1 MSQVTEARPLRDYLR
16 VVTSRKWLIVL
27 TTLACVAGALAMVV
41 MQDPVYEAEALI
53 AVRTQPGDS
62 LFGSGDQQ
70 RGSDDR
76 VLRTEIRVL
85 ESDLVYER
93 LRQNL
98 GIDGP
103 APRATG
109 RADGTTFIVGVN
121 VRSGRP
127 EVAKVLADGYVQAY
141 LDTKRDQVVSGLDAA
156 SQELETQIA
165 ALESQIAGLD
175 AQVDAAPDSERLDV
189 QQSLASQRQF
199 LVNQQAE
206 FKQRLDQIRV
216 DASLSSGGAQL
227 VQAARLPNFPV
238 EPTPK
243 STIAVA
249 LLFGLLLGLGAAF
262 LVDFLDDSVDDPRE
276 LEKAAGGLP
285 VLSIVP
291 TDPPP
296 DHRPIAISRPADTA
310 VEAYR
315 TLRTNVQFLG
325 LDQPLRILQITSSIP
340 GEGKTTTAANLAV
353 VLSQAGKRVV
363 LVDADLRRPRLHE
376 VFGVPGNRGLT
387 DVLVGEPVEL
397 VLLSVPVEGGQLD
410 VLPAGR
416 VPPNPSEMLGGQRMK
431 ALLEFLATSFD
442 VVVVD
447 SAPVLPVT
455 DSVVLSSSVDAVLVV
470 VQAGRSS
477 AKMVRETMMALDRV
491 SAPVVGVVMNRVAQR
506 KMKGGHGYG
515 YGYGYGASST
525 GSTSANS

>member
-1 MSQVTEARPLRDYLR
+1 MSQVNEARPLRDYLR
-16 VVTSRKWLIVL
+16 VVASRKWLIVL
-27 TTLACVAGALAMVV
+27 TMLACMSGALAMVAL
-41 MQDPVYEAEALI
+41 QDPVYEAEALI

-62 LFGSGDQQ
+62 LFGSSDQQ

-93 LRQNL
+93 LLQNL
-98 GIDGP
+98 GLEGP
-103 APRATG
+103 VPRASG

-121 VRSGRP
+121 VRSGTP
-127 EVAKVLADGYVQAY
+127 EVSQALADGYVQAY

-156 SQELETQIA
+156 SQELENQIE
-165 ALESQIAGLD
+165 ALEAQIVGLD
-175 AQVDAAPDSERLDV
+175 AQVAAVPENERLDL
-189 QQSLASQRQF
+189 QQGLASQRQY

-227 VQAARLPNFPV
+227 VQPARLPGFPI

-243 STIAVA
+243 RTLAVA

-262 LVDFLDDSVDDPRE
+262 LVDFLDDSIDDPRE
-276 LEKAAGGLP
+276 LEKAAGGSP

-296 DHRPIAISRPADTA
+296 DNRPIAISRPGDTA

-325 LDQPLRILQITSSIP
+325 LDQPLRIVQITSSIP

-353 VLSQAGKRVV
+353 VLAQAGKRVV

-376 VFGVPGNRGLT
+376 VFGLPGNRGLT

-410 VLPAGR
+410 LLPAGR

-431 ALLEFLATSFD
+431 ALLESLSTSFD

-470 VQAGRSS
+470 AQAGRSS
-477 AKMVRETMMALDRV
+477 VKMVKETVLALNRV
-491 SAPVVGVVMNRVAQR
+491 SAPVAGVVMNRVAQR
-506 KMKGGHGYG
+506 KLKDGYG
-515 YGYGYGASST
+515 YGYGYGYAPTASST
-525 GSTSANS
+525 TNA